1 MKIWKNRLD
10 EMQEQ
15 KMLRV
20 EHNGCWLAFWGL
32 VIAIFGQMIYF
43 GPDCADQ
50 IIGEFIVFMCLA
62 FYIAVGCVKRGIWDR
77 RLAPSWKTNLL
88 ASLIAGVVG
97 GGIRFFVAY
106 RELADAG
113 AGMKEGARVAINTF
127 FACFVMLSIALFIYK
142 WRDRQA
148 EKEDA

>member
-32 VIAIFGQMIYF
+32 VIAIFGQMIYY

-50 IIGEFIVFMCLA
+50 IMGEFIVFMCLA
-62 FYIAVGCVKRGIWDR
+62 FYIAIGCVKRGIWDR

-106 RELADAG
+106 RELADVG